1 MGHEKS
7 PLFGKMHKKVRIRM
21 LATRV
26 LPLRSAVGQS
36 LSLVFHTC
44 FPTIAG
50 KTVESAD
57 GQGEEDD
64 KISSHRKTIFGG

>member
-1 MGHEKS
+1 
-7 PLFGKMHKKVRIRM
+7 M

-44 FPTIAG
+44 FPAIAG